1 MKGLGINS
9 LRILTALVIAIL
21 ITATLKAFDGMEE
34 AAAEYSAPAKIISQ
48 ESR

>member
-1 MKGLGINS
+1 MKGLSVNS

-21 ITATLKAFDGMEE
+21 ICATLKAFDGMEE
-34 AAAEYSAPAKIISQ
+34 AAAEYSDTPVIISQ